1 MPRPLCLALCALL
14 TVPLASYGQQAD
26 TMDPVARL
34 EALGEAFT
42 AIADKASPGVVFIRA
57 SRTVPGGRFGPT
69 DPFLRDFLGGTPFE
83 GMFGGG
89 RVPDREEQW
98 EGSGVIIGADG
109 LIVTNDHNVRVA
121 DHIEVVLNDGSEHI
135 AQLVGRDPTTDVA
148 LLRVDAQDLP
158 VVSLGDSEALRVGEW
173 VVAIGNP
180 FGLVNTVTAGIV
192 SATGRADV
200 GISMYEDFIQ
210 TDAAINPG
218 NSGGA
223 LVNVRGE
230 LVGINTAI
238 LSESGGYQGI
248 GFAIPSN
255 LATEIT
261 GELIRAGKVDH
272 GFLGVIV
279 RPLTEWLAQRIG
291 QAGKA
296 GELVVYR
303 MYDGPAYR
311 AGIRPGDIIE
321 SVDGTAVESERR
333 LGKLISDRKPG
344 EDVRLIVRRKGKRY
358 TFEVPLA
365 AHPSDDS
372 GRPVPGI

>member
-1 MPRPLCLALCALL
+1 MAHSARDWWTRGLLVALIA
-14 TVPLASYGQQAD
+14 VVGLASFRMGHSQGTASDDAERLGQAFAEA
-26 TMDPVARL
+26 ART
-34 EALGEAFT
+34 AGPAVVNISATRVVRGRAGLGLFDEF
-42 AIADKASPGVVFIRA
+42 F
-57 SRTVPGGRFGPT
+57 
-69 DPFLRDFLGGTPFE
+69 
-83 GMFGGG
+83 
-89 RVPDREEQW
+89 PDLFRQPDMESTSL
-98 EGSGVIIGADG
+98 GSGVIIDPSGYVVTNNHVVAGAQEVRVSLADGRELAAEVRGADPATDLAVLKIGAQG
-109 LIVTNDHNVRVA
+109 LPAARWA
-121 DHIEVVLNDGSEHI
+121 DSDRL
-135 AQLVGRDPTTDVA
+135 QL
-148 LLRVDAQDLP
+148 
-158 VVSLGDSEALRVGEW
+158 GEW

-180 FGLVNTVTAGIV
+180 YGLGQTITAGIV
-192 SATGRADV
+192 SAKHRVDV
-200 GISMYEDFIQ
+200 GVSAYADFIQ

-238 LSESGGYQGI
+238 LSQSGGYQGI

-261 GELIRAGKVDH
+261 GELIRTGKVDH

-344 EDVRLIVRRKGKRY
+344 DSVRLIVRRKGKRY

-372 GRPVPGI
+372 GRPIPGI